1 MNTEQKIAT
10 AALLY
15 GVWLALVVMHLTPA
29 DGFVNAVLSGLTA
42 LGVIHAQRGTDQ

>member
-1 MNTEQKIAT
+1 MTNIQKLIA
-10 AALLY
+10 AAALY

-29 DGFVNAVLSGLTA
+29 DGFVNALLSGLTA